1 MLILERTSNGRTIVT
16 IKRDWHPGRLGL
28 AFVPKVRSMDT
39 NEIKWQSAL
48 LKKSP
53 I

>member
-16 IKRDWHPGRLGL
+16 IKRDWHPGRLGV
-28 AFVPKVRSMDT
+28 AFVPKVRMMDAH
-39 NEIKWQSAL
+39 EARWQKVLCKQAG
-48 LKKSP
+48 